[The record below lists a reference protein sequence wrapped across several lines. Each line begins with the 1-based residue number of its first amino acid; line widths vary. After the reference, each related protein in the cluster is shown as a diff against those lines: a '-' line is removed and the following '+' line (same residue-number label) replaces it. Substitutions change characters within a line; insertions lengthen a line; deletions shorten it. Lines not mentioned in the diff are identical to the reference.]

1 MGQAR
6 NWTQEEYDFLKDK
19 WGTLSLKAIAK
30 NLNRSENA
38 VIIKA
43 RRLGL
48 GAFLD
53 SGEYVTW
60 YQFLKALGIQG
71 GYKYKEISWVQN
83 RNFPMRY
90 KKVNNC
96 KFKVVYLDEWWKWAE
111 KNQNF
116 LDFSKFEEN
125 LLGEEPD
132 WVKEKRRH
140 DFELSQKY
148 IKTPWTKLEDKRLE
162 KLVND
167 YKYTY
172 AEISKMMRRTEG
184 AIQRRCNDLK
194 LKGRP
199 LRESPHNK
207 WAEWQLEKLNELID
221 SGVSYEVMSEIIGK
235 SVKAIRG
242 KVYVLYGTENLD
254 KARKKR
260 TIDTTSPQLRFALQL
275 SDFIATS

>member
-1 MGQAR
+1 MR
-6 NWTQEEYDFLKDK
+6 HKKKWTQEEYDYLQEK
-19 WGTLSLKAIAK
+19 WGQISLKTIAK
-30 NLNRSENA
+30 NLGRTEAA
-38 VIIKA
+38 VLIKIQ
-43 RRLGL
+43 RLGL
-48 GAFLD
+48 GTFLEN
-53 SGEYVTW
+53 GEYVSW
-60 YQFLKALGIQG
+60 NQLLKAVGYTG
-71 GYKYKEISWVQN
+71 GTKYLEISWVKN
-83 RNFPMRY
+83 RNFPIAT
-90 KKVNNC
+90 KKVRNC
-96 KFKVVYLDEWWKWAE
+96 SFKVVCLEDWWKWAE

-148 IKTPWTKLEDKRLE
+148 IKKPWTKLEDKRLE

-207 WAEWQLEKLNELID
+207 WEEWQLEKLNELLD
-221 SGVSYEVMSEIIGK
+221 SGVSYEAMSEIIGK

-242 KVYVLYGTENLD
+242 KVYCLAEVLD
-254 KARKKR
+254 KVRESEAVG
-260 TIDTTSPQLRFALQL
+260 
-275 SDFIATS
+275 